1 MSALFPLWPP
11 VQSLSL
17 RSASDASIFKE
28 QARNLSGLHKLDIT
42 TFQWEY
48 KQTTRTKLNGRW
60 RSAVLPFNRSWHIL
74 AEIMWS
80 LFKEFLRFCKQEK
93 KWWLIPLIVLLLV
106 LGAILLFT
114 ASSGIAWALYPF
126 M

>member
-1 MSALFPLWPP
+1 MKKPPDFCFHRNGSHPVALSRTSWTAFFL
-11 VQSLSL
+11 QSVFTGE
-17 RSASDASIFKE
+17 RPASGLPALACRLLSIF
-28 QARNLSGLHKLDIT
+28 
-42 TFQWEY
+42 
-48 KQTTRTKLNGRW
+48 
-60 RSAVLPFNRSWHIL
+60 RSWHSL
-74 AEIMWS
+74 GGFMWS
-80 LFKEFLRFCKQEK
+80 LFKEFLRFCRQEK